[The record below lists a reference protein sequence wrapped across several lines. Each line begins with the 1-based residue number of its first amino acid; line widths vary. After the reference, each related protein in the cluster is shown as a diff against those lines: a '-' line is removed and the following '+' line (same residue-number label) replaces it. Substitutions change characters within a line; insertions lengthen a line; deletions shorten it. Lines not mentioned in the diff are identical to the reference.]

1 MRVVF
6 IHGACVKDGAW
17 WWHPTAYL
25 LAQRGIESA
34 APPLPSCGETGMTP
48 NAEGPGLRAD
58 VASVRTELLQS
69 NEPTVVVG
77 HSYGG
82 IVAAQAAADVET
94 VKHIVLISSYLP
106 EVGESL
112 STFGSEEPAP
122 FLGIDPDAGTFT
134 VRADMLVDTFLQDC
148 PAEIGDES
156 ANHVADQSLSVLQQP
171 VEASAWH
178 TIPTTYIVCAADGGT
193 PAVVQREFAKRA
205 NTVVEFDA
213 GHHPFLSRPDL
224 VADLLANLVPPSEE

>member
-17 WWHPTAYL
+17 WWHPTADL

-34 APPLPSCGETGMTP
+34 APLLPSCGETGETP
-48 NAEGPGLRAD
+48 NAEGPGVGDD
-58 VASVRTELLQS
+58 VASVRKELLQS

-112 STFGSEEPAP
+112 STFGSEEPAA
-122 FLGIDPDAGTFT
+122 FLRIDPDAGTFT
-134 VRADMLVDTFLQDC
+134 V
-148 PAEIGDES
+148 
-156 ANHVADQSLSVLQQP
+156 
-171 VEASAWH
+171 
-178 TIPTTYIVCAADGGT
+178 
-193 PAVVQREFAKRA
+193 
-205 NTVVEFDA
+205 
-213 GHHPFLSRPDL
+213 
-224 VADLLANLVPPSEE
+224 